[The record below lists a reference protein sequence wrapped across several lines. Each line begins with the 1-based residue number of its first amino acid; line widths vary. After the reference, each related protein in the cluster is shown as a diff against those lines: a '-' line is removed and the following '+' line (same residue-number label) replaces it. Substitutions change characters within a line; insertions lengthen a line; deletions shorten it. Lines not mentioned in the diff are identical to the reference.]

1 MKLGRIW
8 RESPDGDVERLVAVS
23 PEQSRVVD
31 LAAAE
36 SLRLQ
41 RHGATAT
48 AARRLSAALFP
59 SSMSAA
65 IALGGQFVD
74 AAAGAA
80 QAAGDDASLPIDEV
94 RWAAALD
101 PPVIRD
107 SLTFPL
113 HMKQFGERLGAGP
126 PSAQFFKTP
135 GYFKGSTGVV
145 YGHDAEIPYPG
156 FAEQIDYELELGY
169 VVGASGRNLTPEE
182 AQRALFGLTVFN
194 DFSARDIQGRE
205 MGMGMGPQKSKD
217 FAYGIGPWITT
228 IDELP
233 ALDALSVRASVNG
246 EQWAT
251 GTTEGA
257 IYSAAELI
265 AYVSIADR
273 LQPGDIIGSGTVGNG
288 SALELGRH
296 LRPGDVVELEVEG
309 VGALRTR
316 FSAAPEQYPWWPAEQ
331 PDPFAAARA

>member
-1 MKLGRIW
+1 
-8 RESPDGDVERLVAVS
+8 V
-23 PEQSRVVD
+23 
-31 LAAAE
+31 
-36 SLRLQ
+36 RLQ
-41 RHGATAT
+41 RRGATPT
-48 AARRLSAALFP
+48 AARRLAATLFP
-59 SSMSAA
+59 PSMSAA
-65 IALGGQFVD
+65 IALGPHFTEAARQAD
-74 AAAGAA
+74 ADAGV
-80 QAAGDDASLPIDEV
+80 DASLPLDDV
-94 RWAAALD
+94 RWLAALD

-145 YGHDAEIPYPG
+145 FGHDEEIPYPS
-156 FAEQIDYELELGY
+156 FAQQIDYELELGY
-169 VVGASGRNLTPEE
+169 VVGAAGRNLTVEQ
-182 AQRALFGLTVFN
+182 ADDLLFGLTIFN

-233 ALDALSVRASVNG
+233 PLDALSVRASVNG
-246 EQWAT
+246 EEWAT

-257 IYSAAELI
+257 IYSAAELL
-265 AYVSIADR
+265 AYVSIGDQ

-296 LRPGDVVELEVEG
+296 LSPGDVVELEVEG
-309 VGALRTR
+309 VGVLRSR
-316 FSAAPEQYPWWPAEQ
+316 FSASAEDYPWWPAEQ
-331 PDPFAAARA
+331 ADPFLAARS

>member
-8 RESPDGDVERLVAVS
+8 RQGPDGDVARIVAVHLD
-23 PEQSRVVD
+23 ERRVVD
-31 LAAAE
+31 LATAE
-36 SLRLQ
+36 GARLQ
-41 RHGATAT
+41 RRGATPA
-48 AARRLSAALFP
+48 AARRLSAAVFP
-59 SSMSAA
+59 SSMAAA
-65 IALGGQFVD
+65 IALGTQFLD
-74 AAAGAA
+74 AA
-80 QAAGDDASLPIDEV
+80 QAADDSAGDDASMSVDDV
-94 RWAAALD
+94 RWLAPLD

-135 GYFKGSTGVV
+135 GYFKGSTGSV
-145 YGHDAEIPYPG
+145 YGHDEEIPYPS

-169 VVGASGRNLTPEE
+169 VVGTSGRNLTPDE
-182 AQRALFGLTVFN
+182 AHGALFGLTIFN

-228 IDELP
+228 IDEFP

-246 EQWAT
+246 EEWAT
-251 GTTEGA
+251 GTTEGP
-257 IYSAAELI
+257 IYSGAELI

-296 LRPGDVVELEVEG
+296 LRAGDVVELEVEG
-309 VGALRTR
+309 IGTLRSR
-316 FSAAPEQYPWWPAEQ
+316 FTATAEQYPWWPSEQ
-331 PDPFAAARA
+331 ADPFAAARS

>member
-1 MKLGRIW
+1 MRLGRIW
-8 RESPDGDVERLVAVS
+8 RQGPDGNVERLVAVH
-23 PEQSRVVD
+23 PDESRVVD

-41 RHGATAT
+41 RQGATVA

-59 SSMSAA
+59 GSMAAA
-65 IALGGQFVD
+65 IALGPQFTEAARRADED
-74 AAAGAA
+74 ADA
-80 QAAGDDASLPIDEV
+80 DASLPIDEV
-94 RWAAALD
+94 RWLAALD

-126 PSAQFFKTP
+126 PSPQFFKTP
-135 GYFKGSTGVV
+135 GYFKGSTGAV
-145 YGHDAEIPYPG
+145 YGHDEEIPFPS

-169 VVGASGRNLTPEE
+169 VVGSAGRNLTPQDAE
-182 AQRALFGLTVFN
+182 RAVFGLTIFN

-233 ALDALSVRASVNG
+233 ALDALSVRVSVNG
-246 EQWAT
+246 EEWAT

-265 AYVSIADR
+265 AYVSIGDG

-296 LRPGDVVELEVEG
+296 LNPGDVVELEVQG
-309 VGALRTR
+309 VGVLRSR
-316 FSAAPEQYPWWPAEQ
+316 FSATSEQYPWWPAEQ
-331 PDPFAAARA
+331 TDPFAAARV